1 MHNEFGTNVVVTNN
15 CRQLSVRGAHHN
27 ENDGAIGV
35 FECHSVDIFA
45 VSCSGDAF
53 CAALNKLGE
62 VTNVVVNGSENKLLC
77 FGVIENGRVAAG
89 CLILKY
95 DACNGGGACG
105 AVVERSAFFAQEQ
118 VPVAKTCGEVI
129 EVANEL
135 FAVSFGKADGVFVN
149 GATVFGA
156 EQNLAELFVHESHAV
171 KVVARI
177 PVVTNRPNAIL
188 NRFGGEDLLGTVV
201 NAFFVVV
208 PNDDFDIGK
217 HCSEVIDNEGQIVAV
232 KFKTVRQS
240 GSNASI
246 HTRTKYTKDEIDYF
260 STSYKGKC
268 YLVPVEHCS
277 IEKLLRIVTP
287 KNGQLKGVSFLKDY
301 ELSEVL
307 KTL

>member
-95 DACNGGGACG
+95 DACNCG
-105 AVVERSAFFAQEQ
+105 CSCGTVVERSAFFAQEQ

-208 PNDDFDIGK
+208 PNDNLNVGKTFLVEDGGEVFFD
-217 HCSEVIDNEGQIVAV
+217 EFALIVGGVVAALLYILLSLCLSPYYYR
-232 KFKTVRQS
+232 FHLS
-240 GSNASI
+240 PCLHNSCLL
-246 HTRTKYTKDEIDYF
+246 HYH
-260 STSYKGKC
+260 KGLNC
-268 YLVPVEHCS
+268 Y
-277 IEKLLRIVTP
+277 
-287 KNGQLKGVSFLKDY
+287 Q
-301 ELSEVL
+301 
-307 KTL
+307 